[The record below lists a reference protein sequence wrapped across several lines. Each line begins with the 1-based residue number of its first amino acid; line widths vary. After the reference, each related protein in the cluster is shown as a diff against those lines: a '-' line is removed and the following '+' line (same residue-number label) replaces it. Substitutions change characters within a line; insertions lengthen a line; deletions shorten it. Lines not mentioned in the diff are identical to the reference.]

1 MRLSFHPYQYF
12 YNNIVA
18 NFVSLVYYLYQTIG
32 SMPAPLARHNLVGI
46 AQLEREIGIPV
57 RTIRSLMQARR
68 IPFLKLGRRT
78 LYFDVEKVLDAL
90 DRFEVKAIDQ

>member
-1 MRLSFHPYQYF
+1 MPTAPVR
-12 YNNIVA
+12 NI
-18 NFVSLVYYLYQTIG
+18 
-32 SMPAPLARHNLVGI
+32 LVGI
-46 AQLEREIGIPV
+46 EQLERELGIPI

-78 LYFDVEKVLDAL
+78 LYFDVTKVRAAI